1 MALAGSQ
8 TSRHSSIGSWMP
20 ELILQ
25 DVAVL
30 CFSADSQTSRA
41 RATTI
46 YRKKRRQAHPEML
59 DSELLAAC

>member
-25 DVAVL
+25 DV
-30 CFSADSQTSRA
+30 DSQISRA